1 MEPLR
6 ALILS
11 GGGGRGGFHAGVYK
25 YLSRV
30 EKSGVDAAHS
40 GAWTPQVIVGT
51 SIGAVNGAA
60 ITMGMS
66 AAELEAFWLSLR
78 EKDIHGLP
86 PDMRGLAKWAV
97 GKIFGGVI
105 MDARLKQVPAH
116 QATSPKPVGFWPPMP
131 ILPGWLADKL
141 VGHWINFLD
150 TGPLRQTLLERM
162 KFSPEKLAASEKTLL
177 ISATKVETGE
187 RVMFSNKPV
196 KRQETGQVRTDI
208 LPGITVDR
216 VLASCS
222 IPLVYPWTFDAE
234 TQAHYWDGAVVANTP
249 LGSAFDAF
257 DDPSMDRPVEV
268 LVVLMTPWWPQ
279 GAPPPQ
285 GTRQLPASFGDAVTW
300 ALDWALLASFRERL
314 KIIEAFNRLAEEE
327 RLHTNPPY
335 KYRKVKV
342 MIAAPERFIDAGR
355 IIDYDEKDTRELIA
369 LGESAAE
376 RVFMQNFGAFPTDA
390 Q

>member
-25 YLSRV
+25 YLMRP
-30 EKSGVDAAHS
+30 EKIGLDDGHT
-40 GAWTPQVIVGT
+40 GIWTPQVIVGT

-66 AAELEAFWLSLR
+66 AQELEKFWLSLR

-86 PDMRGLAKWAV
+86 PGMRGLAKWAV
-97 GKIFGGVI
+97 CKIFGGII
-105 MDARLKQVPAH
+105 MDAKLEQVSADK
-116 QATSPKPVGFWPPMP
+116 ATSPTPFGFWPPMP
-131 ILPGWLADKL
+131 VLPKWLGEKL

-162 KFSPEKLAASEKTLL
+162 NFDPRTLAESEKTLL
-177 ISATKVETGE
+177 ISATNVQTGE

-196 KRQETGQVRTDI
+196 KKQETGQVRADI
-208 LPGITVDR
+208 VTGITVER

-222 IPLVYPWTFDAE
+222 IPLVYPWTFDSE
-234 TQAHYWDGAVVANTP
+234 TDAHYWDGALVANTP

-268 LVVLMTPWWPQ
+268 LVVLMTPWWQQ
-279 GAPPPQ
+279 GTPPPQ
-285 GTRQLPASFGDAVTW
+285 GARQLPASFGDAVTW

-314 KIIEAFNRLAEEE
+314 KMIEAFNRLAEEE
-327 RLHTNPPY
+327 RLHAKPPY

-355 IIDYDEKDTRELIA
+355 IIDYDEKDTRELITM
-369 LGESAAE
+369 GESAAE
-376 RVFMQNFGAFPTDA
+376 RVFKQNFGAFPSDA